1 MRQKTLDVLE
11 FDKIKSFVASETIS
25 DLGREKVSKMSPA
38 TDFET
43 VEFQMRQMKYHKFII
58 NIVYLV

>member
-43 VEFQMRQMKYHKFII
+43 VEFQM
-58 NIVYLV
+58 NET